1 MATVTVTGFTAAR
14 ALEIEETAIV
24 EGRIQGDNLILTNR
38 RGEDQTAGNVRGPKG
53 NKGDAGGVWD
63 ATDVLTGGVR
73 LAGNFGGTAEVPKVK
88 GNLEAT
94 VDLSA
99 AMIRTTVVIGEAP
112 PQLVEFSAAQ
122 FLAAVVNRFNDPSV
136 NARGE
141 MENLWLGT
149 LAAYNAL
156 TTAEKNAAGFVGVIR

>member
-1 MATVTVTGFTAAR
+1 MATVTVNGFTAAR
-14 ALEIEETAIV
+14 ALEIEQAAIV
-24 EGRIQGDNLILTNR
+24 GGRIVGDNLILTTR
-38 RGEDQTAGNVRGPKG
+38 AGDDQAAGNVRGPKG

-73 LAGNFGGTAEVPKVK
+73 LAGNLGGTAEVPKVK
-88 GNLEAT
+88 GALEAT

-99 AMIRTTVVIGEAP
+99 AMIRATVVIDENP
-112 PQLVEFSAAQ
+112 PQDVEFSAAQ
-122 FLAAVVNRFNDPSV
+122 FLAAVVNRFNSPSV

-141 MENLWLGT
+141 MEDLWLGT

-156 TTAEKNAAGFVGVIR
+156 TSAEKNATGFVAVIR

>member
-14 ALEIEETAIV
+14 ALEIEESAIV
-24 EGRIQGDNLILTNR
+24 GGRIVGDNLILTTR
-38 RGEDQTAGNVRGPKG
+38 SGDDQTAGNVRGPKG

-73 LAGNFGGTAEVPKVK
+73 LAGNLGGTAEVPKVK
-88 GNLEAT
+88 GNLEST

-99 AMIRTTVVIGEAP
+99 AMIRATVTIGEEP
-112 PQLVEFSAAQ
+112 PQNIEFSAAQ
-122 FLAAVVNRFNDPSV
+122 FLAAVVSRFNDPSV

-141 MENLWLGT
+141 MKDLWLGT
-149 LAAYNAL
+149 LADYNAL
-156 TTAEKNAAGFVGVIR
+156 PSADKNRTGFVAVIR